1 MNPGTLTVENPNREW
16 EMEQRARKTKSLFDK
31 VARMPADETM
41 KRLKPRLESEDRNT
55 LSIALQIVEHL
66 PQVPDELKT
75 AVEQAKAR
83 AGLPPPLPPA
93 LTVTQSTPNLLGS
106 LVPEAG
112 CNPKETTTQTIM
124 ASHWRQ
130 QAPRLVT
137 PDRYRPPFALT
148 VKAMTDT
155 TNIRLYYGSAPEDR
169 AIFPEGLVIFN
180 WEVRPT
186 ELRIHDL
193 LTGQAQAVPGKG
205 SVSEKEWHIVRW
217 EIAAAEMRVFVDGE
231 LRYQAK
237 GEFAGLARQLGIGPA
252 LGSTVSVQSFVVEPL
267 PAP

>member
-1 MNPGTLTVENPNREW
+1 
-16 EMEQRARKTKSLFDK
+16 
-31 VARMPADETM
+31 MPADETT

-55 LSIALQIVEHL
+55 LNIALQIVEHL
-66 PQVPDELKT
+66 PKVPEGLKT
-75 AVEQAKAR
+75 AVEQA
-83 AGLPPPLPPA
+83 LPPA

-106 LVPEAG
+106 LVPEGG
-112 CNPKETTTQTIM
+112 CKAEKTTTQTIM

-148 VKAMTDT
+148 VQAMTDT
-155 TNIRLYYGSAPEDR
+155 TNIRLYYGSVA
-169 AIFPEGLVIFN
+169 EGLVILN

-186 ELRIHDL
+186 ELRVHDL

-217 EIAAAEMRVFVDGE
+217 EIAAAEMRVLVDGE

-237 GEFAGLARQLGIGPA
+237 GEFAGLARTLGIGPA

-267 PAP
+267 PAASERI